1 MFNKDVLTRKV
12 KIPKEKE
19 GSFTWLESRF
29 FNFALAMENID
40 RVLLHLNTIKMQ

>member
-19 GSFTWLESRF
+19 EKLYLARVEIFQFRSGNGERRQSSASFQY
-29 FNFALAMENID
+29 N
-40 RVLLHLNTIKMQ
+40 